1 MGAYKKRRGN
11 AAFDWFRLVSAF
23 WIVAIHT
30 GPFSGINGE
39 VDDYLTYCIGRI
51 GVPFFLMMTGYFVLS
66 GTGAPG
72 NARPEEGKRKIS
84 QTLKKLGI
92 LYLAATVLYLPLTWY
107 AGNLP
112 RTVGEALRWAVFDG
126 TFYHLWYLPGA
137 MLGVVLTAG
146 LLRHLKPQAAGLVA
160 FCLYLLGLLGD
171 SWYGLVRQNP
181 VLAAFYN
188 GVFSVC
194 SYTRNGIFLMPVFLW
209 MGAIQ
214 GRRRMRWSRRKSW
227 MGFGISLAAMLA
239 EGGITRHL
247 GYQRHNSMYLFLPLV
262 MYFLFDILIAGRDG
276 RKSALAVPGRR
287 LRKIAMYIYLLH
299 PLCIVLIRGAAGA
312 LGVEE
317 VFVANTL
324 LFYLEVCGMSVA
336 AGLFC
341 TWLQEGLSFKNISV
355 KDFRCGGLSVTG
367 KNTEQKSVKGQ
378 KEPGRKERD
387 VSEKQGLDRT

>member
-1 MGAYKKRRGN
+1 
-11 AAFDWFRLVSAF
+11 
-23 WIVAIHT
+23 
-30 GPFSGINGE
+30 
-39 VDDYLTYCIGRI
+39 
-51 GVPFFLMMTGYFVLS
+51 
-66 GTGAPG
+66 
-72 NARPEEGKRKIS
+72 
-84 QTLKKLGI
+84 
-92 LYLAATVLYLPLTWY
+92 
-107 AGNLP
+107 
-112 RTVGEALRWAVFDG
+112 
-126 TFYHLWYLPGA
+126 
-137 MLGVVLTAG
+137 
-146 LLRHLKPQAAGLVA
+146 
-160 FCLYLLGLLGD
+160 
-171 SWYGLVRQNP
+171 
-181 VLAAFYN
+181 
-188 GVFSVC
+188 
-194 SYTRNGIFLMPVFLW
+194 
-209 MGAIQ
+209 
-214 GRRRMRWSRRKSW
+214 